1 MPGAP
6 RPRGMRRL
14 MLDGEMLEARVH
26 SRGDLGRGQTLAGPA
41 LVEQEDTT
49 VLLPP
54 GFGGEV
60 DRHGNLWIRRSG

>member
-1 MPGAP
+1 VRCTRAV
-6 RPRGMRRL
+6 R
-14 MLDGEMLEARVH
+14 LDGERLEARVH
-26 SRGDLGRGQTLAGPA
+26 ARGDLGRGQTLAGPA

-60 DRHGNLWIRRSG
+60 DRHGNLWIRRGG